1 MSSPAEPLRAP
12 DVPALSEFQRFR
24 GGYDFDLD
32 GFQIEG
38 CRALEAGDSVLVAA
52 PTGSGKTVVG
62 EFAVHLALAQGVKCF
77 YTTPIKALSNQKY
90 ADLVARHG
98 AANVG
103 LLTGDNTVNGEAP
116 VVVMT
121 TEVLRNMLYA
131 GSGTLSGLGYV
142 VMDEVHYLA
151 DRFRGAVWEEVII
164 HLPESVRLIALS
176 ATVSN
181 VEEFA
186 GWLRTVRGD
195 TKSIVWEHRPVPLW
209 QHVLSGRRMF
219 DLFANGADGEAMPG
233 ANGQGGISAARE
245 LRVNPEL
252 VRLNREGSESM
263 YKRGGPRGGGGAGGN
278 RGQRGRNQRRG
289 RGGWVPSRVDV
300 IEKLDT
306 EGLLPAITFIFSR
319 AGCDAAVQQFL
330 HAGVR
335 LLNADERARVKAH
348 VLERTGRIPS
358 EDLNVLGF
366 HDWFDGLQRGVAAHH
381 AGMLPTFKEIVEELF
396 VQGLVKAVF
405 ATETLALGINMPAR
419 TVVMEA
425 LTKWNGE
432 NHVDLTAGEY
442 TQLTGRAGRRGIDIE
457 GHAVVLYR
465 PDLDVKA
472 LAGLAGTRTYP
483 LRSSFKPSYNM
494 AVNLVGQ
501 FGAERARNLLE
512 TSFAQY
518 QADQAVVGLTRQ
530 VRKNANALEG
540 YSEAITCHLGDFDE
554 YMALRRQLSE
564 READLSRQGAA
575 NRTAAALESLE
586 KLQPG
591 DIIVVPAGK
600 RAGVAVVLDPGIP
613 AATAGRPKQVT
624 GDGPRPVVLTVD
636 RQVVRLS
643 VTDFPTPAEPLERM
657 RIPKSFNAKSPQSR
671 KDLAAVLRSKAGDK
685 EIPPYRKTRYRSAA
699 ADDTEISRLRKAL
712 RAHPCH
718 GCQDR
723 EDHAR
728 WAERYHKLDRETKAL
743 EKRVAGRTNSIARV
757 FDRVCGLLEQLGYLD
772 GDQVTPIG
780 KRLGRLY
787 TELDLLT
794 AETLRAGLWEGLT
807 PPELAACVSA
817 LVYEARRADDAGP
830 PRLPGGAVPKTL
842 DEMVRLWAKLEELE
856 TDHHLEF
863 QREPDLGFALPA
875 FHWAS
880 GKALEEVLW
889 DVEMPAGD
897 FVRWCKQLID
907 LLGQVA
913 NAAAELTAAGGRAST
928 VRGAAQEAIDGL
940 RRGVVAYSMMN
951 G

>member
-1 MSSPAEPLRAP
+1 MSSPAEPPRAP

-24 GGYDFDLD
+24 GGYEFELD
-32 GFQIEG
+32 PFQIEG

-77 YTTPIKALSNQKY
+77 YTTPIKALSNQKFS
-90 ADLVARHG
+90 DLVARHG

-164 HLPESVRLIALS
+164 HLPESVRLVALS

-195 TKSIVWEHRPVPLW
+195 TRSIVWEHRPVPLW
-209 QHVLSGRRMF
+209 QHVLAGKRMV

-252 VRLNREGSESM
+252 VRLGRESAESM
-263 YKRGGPRGGGGAGGN
+263 YRRGGPRGGGAA
-278 RGQRGRNQRRG
+278 RGRDRRRG
-289 RGGWVPSRVDV
+289 GRGWVPSRVEV
-300 IEKLDT
+300 IEKLDA

-330 HAGVR
+330 NAGVR
-335 LLNADERARVKAH
+335 LLDADERARVKAH
-348 VLERTGRIPS
+348 VLERTAKIPS
-358 EDLNVLGF
+358 GDLNVLGF

-419 TVVMEA
+419 TVVLEA

-457 GHAVVLYR
+457 GHAVVLWR
-465 PDLDVKA
+465 PDLDAKA

-501 FGAERARNLLE
+501 FGHERARNLLE

-518 QADQAVVGLTRQ
+518 QADQAVVGLTKQ
-530 VRKNANALEG
+530 VRRNTAALDG
-540 YSEAITCHLGDFDE
+540 YAEAITCHLGDFEE
-554 YMALRRQLSE
+554 YMALRRRLSD

-575 NRTAAALESLE
+575 NRRAAALESLE
-586 KLQPG
+586 SLQPG

-613 AATAGRPKQVT
+613 ASTAGRQRQVT

-643 VTDFPTPAEPLERM
+643 LTDFPSPVEPLDRM
-657 RIPKSFNAKSPQSR
+657 KIPKSFNAKSAQSR
-671 KDLAAVLRSKAGDK
+671 RDLATVLRSKAGDK
-685 EIPPYRKTRYRSAA
+685 EIPPYRKTRYRSDA
-699 ADDTEISRLRKAL
+699 ADDAEINGLRKAI

-728 WAERYHKLDRETKAL
+728 WAERYFKLDRETKQL
-743 EKRVAGRTNSIARV
+743 QRRVAGRTNSIARV
-757 FDRVCGLLEQLGYLD
+757 FDRVCALLEQLGYLD

-780 KRLGRLY
+780 RRLGRLY

-794 AETLRAGLWEGLT
+794 AEALRAGLWEGLS
-807 PPELAACVSA
+807 PAELAACVSA

-842 DEMVRLWAKLEELE
+842 DDMLRLWARLEDLE
-856 TDHHLEF
+856 ADHHLEF

-875 FHWAS
+875 YQWAS

-907 LLGQVA
+907 LLGQIA
-913 NAAAELTAAGGRAST
+913 DAAAELTGPAGKTST
-928 VRGAAQEAIDGL
+928 VRAAAQEAIDGM